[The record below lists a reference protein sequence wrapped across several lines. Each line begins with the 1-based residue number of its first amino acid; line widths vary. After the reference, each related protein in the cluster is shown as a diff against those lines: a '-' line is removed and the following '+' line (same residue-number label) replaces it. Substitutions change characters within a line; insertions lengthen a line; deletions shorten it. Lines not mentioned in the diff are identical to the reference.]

1 MDYYSAISKKG
12 EILPFVRPWTD
23 LEDIMLN
30 KSGGEGWILYDFINV
45 WNIKIIYTRSVFFGS

>member
-30 KSGGEGWILYDFINV
+30 KSGGEGRILYDFINV
-45 WNIKIIYTRSVFFGS
+45 WNIKII